1 MRGSTIRCVR
11 SQCKSQ
17 WGWRG
22 QILHTRPSHTPG
34 PISISLQIYH
44 YVPQGVDLQN
54 LVGIGS
60 AVTFLRMREKTRFR
74 VDFFLL
80 TDLSIRFFVG
90 ATGHS
95 FGAILMVDG
104 SSGVFSQPLV
114 PFGGLVVTS
123 PHLGGKKP
131 QKPQFW
137 GLNRRFQAK
146 LAK

>member
-1 MRGSTIRCVR
+1 MGEAKFRT
-11 SQCKSQ
+11 
-17 WGWRG
+17 
-22 QILHTRPSHTPG
+22 LAPPTP
-34 PISISLQIYH
+34 LDQFRYH
-44 YVPQGVDLQN
+44 FKYITTSPQGVDVQN

-95 FGAILMVDG
+95 FGAILMVNG

-123 PHLGGKKP
+123 PHLGDKKP

-146 LAK
+146 RAK

>member
-1 MRGSTIRCVR
+1 MRGSAIRCVR
-11 SQCKSQ
+11 SQCNSQ
-17 WGWRG
+17 WE
-22 QILHTRPSHTPG
+22 RPNFAPSPLPHPWTNFD
-34 PISISLQIYH
+34 ITSNISLR
-44 YVPQGVDLQN
+44 PP
-54 LVGIGS
+54 
-60 AVTFLRMREKTRFR
+60 RESMCKIWLESVRPLHFCAC
-74 VDFFLL
+74 VKKHGFVWIFFLL

-95 FGAILMVDG
+95 FGAILMVNG

-123 PHLGGKKP
+123 PHLGDKKP

-146 LAK
+146 RAK

>member
-1 MRGSTIRCVR
+1 M
-11 SQCKSQ
+11 
-17 WGWRG
+17 
-22 QILHTRPSHTPG
+22 
-34 PISISLQIYH
+34 
-44 YVPQGVDLQN
+44 QN

-60 AVTFLRMREKTRFR
+60 TITFLRMYEKTPFR

-95 FGAILMVDG
+95 FGAILMVNG

-123 PHLGGKKP
+123 PHLGDKKP
-131 QKPQFW
+131 PKNPIL
-137 GLNRRFQAK
+137 GPE
-146 LAK
+146 